1 MMDETIGSVTGSVTD
16 GDPPEQAIEREGDD
30 GEDALGADIA
40 QFATLERKG
49 PWMLAYLVA
58 RRVAPGDGDGVRLEH
73 QSRCFGRNTFR
84 RISAREFARRTG
96 TSAKRV
102 MALWEAWNR
111 LAADGV
117 VPHAMDLQPG
127 ADVELPDVEQYP
139 FFGKNGY
146 YRSWEARPI
155 SAERREA
162 IEREAAKAGTRP
174 SAISYVIGHPTAVK
188 TALLADEATRAAAR
202 EALEE
207 FEARQAAAD
216 AADRAAAA
224 EVTRQRQS
232 EYDSAQRAEREA
244 FAAQARA
251 AGDGSEADASM
262 DVFHA
267 MAEIRMAASR
277 ALSLLHKQQI
287 RFTADRAQAIAELC
301 DGAEAAITA
310 VRDLAT
316 GSALD
321 DAALAKFLDENGKLL

>member
-1 MMDETIGSVTGSVTD
+1 MGDVTGSVAG
-16 GDPPEQAIEREGDD
+16 GDLPEQAIGDD
-30 GEDALGADIA
+30 GEEALGADIA

-49 PWMLAYLVA
+49 PWLMAYLVA
-58 RRVAPGDGDGVRLEH
+58 RRVEPGEGDGVGFEQ
-73 QSRCFGRNTFR
+73 QSTKCFDRNTFR
-84 RISAREFARRTG
+84 RISAREFARRAG

-117 VPHAMDLQPG
+117 VPPSTDLQPG
-127 ADVELPDVEQYP
+127 MDIELPDTEQYP
-139 FFGKNGY
+139 FFGQNGY
-146 YRSWEARPI
+146 YRSLDARRI

-162 IEREAAKAGTRP
+162 IEREAEKSGTRP
-174 SAISYVIGHPTAVK
+174 SAITYVIGHPTAVK
-188 TALLADEATRAAAR
+188 TALLADEGTRSAAR
-202 EALEE
+202 EALQE
-207 FEARQAAAD
+207 FDARQAAAD

-224 EVTRQRQS
+224 DVTSRRQR
-232 EYDSAQRAEREA
+232 EYDEALRREREA
-244 FAAQARA
+244 IAAQARA
-251 AGDGSEADASM
+251 AGDGTEADASM

-287 RFTADRAQAIAELC
+287 RFTTDRAQAIAELC
-301 DGAEAAITA
+301 DGAEATITA

-321 DAALAKFLDENGKLL
+321 DAALAKFLDDSGGLL

>member
-1 MMDETIGSVTGSVTD
+1 MTPS
-16 GDPPEQAIEREGDD
+16 
-30 GEDALGADIA
+30 
-40 QFATLERKG
+40 
-49 PWMLAYLVA
+49 
-58 RRVAPGDGDGVRLEH
+58 H
-73 QSRCFGRNTFR
+73 RCWIT
-84 RISAREFARRTG
+84 
-96 TSAKRV
+96 
-102 MALWEAWNR
+102 
-111 LAADGV
+111 
-117 VPHAMDLQPG
+117 H
-127 ADVELPDVEQYP
+127 
-139 FFGKNGY
+139 
-146 YRSWEARPI
+146 RPK
-155 SAERREA
+155 RREA

-188 TALLADEATRAAAR
+188 TALLADESTRAAAR
-202 EALEE
+202 EVLEE

-216 AADRAAAA
+216 AAGRAAAA

-232 EYDSAQRAEREA
+232 EYDSEYDSARRSERES

-251 AGDGSEADASM
+251 VRDGSEADASM
-262 DVFHA
+262 DVFNA

-301 DGAEAAITA
+301 DSAQAAITA